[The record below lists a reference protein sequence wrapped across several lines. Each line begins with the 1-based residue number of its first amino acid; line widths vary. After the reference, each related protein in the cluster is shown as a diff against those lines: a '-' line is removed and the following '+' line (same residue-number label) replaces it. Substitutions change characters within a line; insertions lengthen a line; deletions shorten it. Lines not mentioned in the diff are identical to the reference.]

1 MTGPRPAG
9 RPWTR
14 VEDVQLRAML
24 EAGVKAPEVA
34 RRIKRTV
41 SAVRARKAVL
51 DKREAGL
58 KAKGR

>member
-24 EAGVKAPEVA
+24 EAGMTAPAVA
-34 RRIKRTV
+34 QKIKRTV
-41 SAVRARKAVL
+41 SAVRSRKAVL
-51 DKREAGL
+51 DKRVAGL
-58 KAKGR
+58 KAKGK